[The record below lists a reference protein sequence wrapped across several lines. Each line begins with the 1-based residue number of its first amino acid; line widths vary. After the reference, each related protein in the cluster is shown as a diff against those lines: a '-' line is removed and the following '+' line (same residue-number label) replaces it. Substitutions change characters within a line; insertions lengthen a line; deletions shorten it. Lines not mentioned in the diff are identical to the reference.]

1 VVSKTIGVQSIA
13 GNRCVGAPSSE
24 TVRGAE
30 ALFRNDNV
38 IYAQIRNVLV
48 SIAEKLIEEL
58 EKDPKARRRIAELM
72 VTDSDVRLAIV
83 NAVLADVATKRDIER
98 LESATKRDLERLE
111 ASTKRE
117 LEKLEAATKR
127 DLENLRVEMKAEME
141 RLEERLRSEIQRE
154 VRRLEE
160 RISALESRMSAL
172 ENRVN
177 SIEARLARL
186 EGQMNLFVRLFIA
199 FNLPTLIAVIGIL
212 LRLVFA

>member
-1 VVSKTIGVQSIA
+1 MVSKTIGVQSIA

-38 IYAQIRNVLV
+38 IYVQIRNVLV

-117 LEKLEAATKR
+117 LE
-127 DLENLRVEMKAEME
+127 NLRVEMKAEME
-141 RLEERLRSEIQRE
+141 KLEERIER
-154 VRRLEE
+154 

-172 ENRVN
+172 ENRISALENRV
-177 SIEARLARL
+177 SAIEARLARL

-212 LRLVFA
+212 LRMVFSSA